1 MFYIFHGEDEF
12 GRAEQLSELK
22 RVLAEIDPAM
32 ADLNTTVLEGSRLT
46 LSELRHVCDAIPFMA
61 DRRLVIVHGLL
72 GRTIPSRRKKGAQE
86 ANAARDGE
94 LLADLGEYLPMM
106 PPTTR
111 LVFVEARTLPDSH
124 PILKLAMAEQK
135 KDQAYIKVFDL
146 PEDKQLPGWIQRRA
160 RAKGGQIDSEAAN
173 LMAILVGR
181 NTRLL
186 DQEIEK
192 LLLYAGDRSVLTDD
206 VQKLVSRA
214 SETSVFDLVDS
225 VGRRQTEHALRLLHR
240 LLEDG
245 AAPLYLL
252 TMLARQ
258 VRILIQVAELQDQ
271 GLNSQEMARRLKL
284 HPFVVK
290 KGLAQARNFDMA
302 QLVVAHRRILD
313 TDWSIKTGKVEDVLA
328 LDLLVADL
336 ASI

>member
-12 GRAEQLSELK
+12 SRAEQLAELK
-22 RVLAEIDPAM
+22 GRLAGGDPAM
-32 ADLNTTVLEGSRLT
+32 ADLNTTVLDGNRLT

-61 DRRLVIVHGLL
+61 ERRLVIVNGLL
-72 GRTIPSRRKKGAQE
+72 GRTAPGRRKKGAQGQDT
-86 ANAARDGE
+86 AVNSE
-94 LLADLGEYLPMM
+94 LLAELGAYLPNL

-111 LVFVEARTLPDSH
+111 LMFVEGETLADSH
-124 PILKLAMAEQK
+124 PILRLAKAEEK
-135 KDQAYIKVFDL
+135 RERAYVRVFDL
-146 PEDKQLPGWIQRRA
+146 PEDRQLPGWIQQRA
-160 RAKGGQIDSEAAN
+160 RAKGGYIDADAAYM
-173 LMAILVGR
+173 MANLVGR
-181 NTRLL
+181 DTRLL

-192 LLLYAGDRSVLTDD
+192 LLVYAGDRSVLSDD

-214 SETSVFDLVDS
+214 REASIFDLVDS
-225 VGRRQTEHALRLLHR
+225 VGQRQTKQALGLLHR

-258 VRILIQVAELQDQ
+258 VRILIQVAELQDE
-271 GLNSQEMARRLKL
+271 GLAPQDMTTRLKL

-302 QLVVAHRRILD
+302 QLVAAHRYILD
-313 TDWSIKTGKVEDVLA
+313 TDWSIKTGRIEEVLA
-328 LDLLVADL
+328 LDLLVAEL
-336 ASI
+336 ASL